1 MNVFFSSR
9 SAPTL
14 SHESIA
20 SGGEE
25 SESGEWLEAIGLL
38 LLSRMNKFDRRRNAP
53 IVDRYEQHF
62 SPVRLTC
69 SNGRIS
75 PRLWRGRTVEHSLQ
89 SRFPDAVP
97 CHAMLL
103 LLLLAL
109 LYNMIHFCYS
119 FSFFPSS
126 SSEFLDEI
134 LHCLNGEG
142 CCTRNESGCVF

>member
-1 MNVFFSSR
+1 MTIVYNIKAELASRSIADECFFSR

-25 SESGEWLEAIGLL
+25 SESGERLEEIGLL
-38 LLSRMNKFDRRRNAP
+38 LLFRMNKFNRRRNAP

-75 PRLWRGRTVEHSLQ
+75 PRLWRGRTV
-89 SRFPDAVP
+89 
-97 CHAMLL
+97 
-103 LLLLAL
+103 
-109 LYNMIHFCYS
+109 
-119 FSFFPSS
+119 
-126 SSEFLDEI
+126 
-134 LHCLNGEG
+134 
-142 CCTRNESGCVF
+142 